1 MKRIDLNCDMGESF
15 GAYKLGMDEEV
26 IKLITSANIACG
38 FHAGDPNVMDSTIKM
53 AKENNVGI
61 GVHMGFPDL
70 LGFGRRNMDVSYQD
84 LVNYNIYQIGA
95 LDAFCRK
102 HGVKIQHIKPHGNMN
117 NMADTDRVIAE
128 AIVESVLMV
137 LPDIP
142 IFVKPGSELQK
153 VSEEKNVP
161 FILEIFADRAYN
173 KDGTLV
179 SRKIP
184 GAVIKDPKAAAEN
197 VVRMVVDGKVKTID
211 GELIKMSGES
221 ICVHGDT
228 QGSLEIIRY
237 LRSELEKAGV
247 QIVPI
252 SQNVEEVR

>member
-15 GAYKLGMDEEV
+15 GVYTLGMDEEV

-38 FHAGDPNVMDSTIKM
+38 FHAGDPNVMDRTVQI
-53 AKENNVGI
+53 AKKNHVGI

-70 LGFGRRNMDVSYQD
+70 LGFGRRNMDVSYEE

-95 LDAFCRK
+95 LEAFCRK
-102 HGVKIQHIKPHGNMN
+102 HDVKIQHIKPHGNMN

-128 AIVESVLMV
+128 AIVDSTLMV
-137 LPDIP
+137 LPGTP
-142 IFVKPGSELQK
+142 IFVKPGSELHK
-153 VSEEKNVP
+153 VSEAKGVP
-161 FILEIFADRAYN
+161 VILEIFADRAYN

-184 GAVIKDPKAAAEN
+184 GAVIKDPKEAAEN
-197 VVRMVVDGKVKTID
+197 VVRMVVEGKAKTID
-211 GELIKMSGES
+211 GQLIDITGDSV
-221 ICVHGDT
+221 CVHGDT
-228 QGSLEIIRY
+228 QGSLEIIRH

-247 QIVPI
+247 KIAPI
-252 SQNVEEVR
+252 GQCVEEVR

>member
-38 FHAGDPNVMDSTIKM
+38 YHAGDPNVMDRTVQM

-70 LGFGRRNMDVSYQD
+70 LGFGRRNMDVAFGD

-95 LDAFCRK
+95 LEAFCRK
-102 HGVKIQHIKPHGNMN
+102 HGVEIQHIKPHGNMN
-117 NMADTDRVIAE
+117 NMADTDRVMAE
-128 AIVESVLMV
+128 AIVESVIQV
-137 LPDIP
+137 LPNTP
-142 IFVKPGSELQK
+142 IYVKPGSQLHK

-161 FILEIFADRAYN
+161 FVLEIFADRAYN

-184 GAVIKDPKAAAEN
+184 GAVIKDPKVAAEN
-197 VVRMVVDGKVKTID
+197 VVRMVVDGKAKTID
-211 GELIKMSGES
+211 GELIDMTGDT

-237 LRSELEKAGV
+237 LRNELENAGV
-247 QIVPI
+247 QILPI
-252 SQNVEEVR
+252 GQKVKEAR

>member
-38 FHAGDPNVMDSTIKM
+38 YHAGDPNVMDRTVQI

-70 LGFGRRNMDVSYQD
+70 LGFGRRNMDVAYGD

-95 LDAFCRK
+95 LEAFCRK
-102 HGVKIQHIKPHGNMN
+102 HGVEIQHIKPHGNMN
-117 NMADTDRVIAE
+117 NMADTDRVMAE
-128 AIVESVLMV
+128 AIVESVRLV
-137 LPDIP
+137 LPNTP
-142 IFVKPGSELQK
+142 IYVKPGSQLHK

-161 FILEIFADRAYN
+161 FVLEIFADRAYN

-184 GAVIKDPKAAAEN
+184 GAVIKDPKVAAEN
-197 VVRMVVDGKVKTID
+197 IVRMVVDGKAKTID
-211 GELIKMSGES
+211 GELIDMTGDT

-237 LRSELEKAGV
+237 LRNELENAGV
-247 QIVPI
+247 QILPI
-252 SQNVEEVR
+252 GQKVKEAR

>member
-38 FHAGDPNVMDSTIKM
+38 YHAGDPNVMDRTVQM

-70 LGFGRRNMDVSYQD
+70 LGFGRRNMDVAFGD

-95 LDAFCRK
+95 LEAFCRK
-102 HGVKIQHIKPHGNMN
+102 HGVEIQHIKPHGNMN
-117 NMADTDRVIAE
+117 NMADTDRVMAE
-128 AIVESVLMV
+128 AIVESVIQV
-137 LPDIP
+137 LPNTP
-142 IFVKPGSELQK
+142 IYVKPGSQLHK

-161 FILEIFADRAYN
+161 FVLEIFADRAYN

-184 GAVIKDPKAAAEN
+184 GAVIKDPKVAAEN
-197 VVRMVVDGKVKTID
+197 VVRMVVDGKAKTID
-211 GELIKMSGES
+211 GELIDMTGDT

-237 LRSELEKAGV
+237 LRSELENAGV
-247 QIVPI
+247 QILPI
-252 SQNVEEVR
+252 GQKVKEAR

>member
-15 GAYKLGMDEEV
+15 GAYKIGMDEEV

-38 FHAGDPNVMDSTIKM
+38 FHAGDPNVMDRTIKM

-70 LGFGRRNMDVSYQD
+70 LGFGRRNMDISYQD

-95 LDAFCRK
+95 LEAFCRK
-102 HGVKIQHIKPHGNMN
+102 HDVNIQHVKPHGNLN

-128 AIVESVLMV
+128 AIIDSIKVV
-137 LPDIP
+137 LPGVP

-173 KDGTLV
+173 KDGMLV
-179 SRKIP
+179 SRKFP
-184 GAVIKDPKAAAEN
+184 GAVIKDPKVAAEN
-197 VVRMVVDGKVKTID
+197 VVRMVVEGKVKTID
-211 GELIKMSGES
+211 GEMIDMTGES

-237 LRSELEKAGV
+237 LRSELENAGV
-247 QIVPI
+247 QIIPI
-252 SQNVEEVR
+252 SQKFEEAR

>member
-15 GAYKLGMDEEV
+15 GVYTLGMDEEV

-38 FHAGDPNVMDSTIKM
+38 FHAGDPNVMDRTVQM
-53 AKENNVGI
+53 AKENQVGI

-84 LVNYNIYQIGA
+84 LVNYNVYQIGA
-95 LDAFCRK
+95 LEAFCRK
-102 HGVKIQHIKPHGNMN
+102 HGVNIQHIKPHGNMN
-117 NMADTDRVIAE
+117 NMADHDRVMAE
-128 AIVESVLMV
+128 AIVDSSHMV
-137 LPDIP
+137 LPGIP
-142 IFVKPGSELQK
+142 IFVKPGSELHK
-153 VSEEKNVP
+153 AAEKKGVP
-161 FILEIFADRAYN
+161 VVLEIFADRAYH

-197 VVRMVVDGKVKTID
+197 AVRMVVAGKVQTIEGD
-211 GELIKMSGES
+211 WIDMTGES

-228 QGSLEIIRY
+228 QGSLEIIRQ

-247 QIVPI
+247 KIAPI
-252 SQNVEEVR
+252 GQR